1 MISELSPLDRGRLR
15 MSVGYSTHKKGRPLS
30 PIEVAKRLFN
40 IHKWGKSWEE
50 CASMVGLKGT
60 SQVMRFQK
68 LLGLPE
74 DLQHLV
80 NWGVSKDSISFSSAV
95 ELTKLQDLDD
105 QRIVANSILTD
116 GLGKKEVQQ
125 IAQLHIRSGRTIV
138 QCIAEILGMRPII
151 ERRYIFIGS
160 IIDSETLQKLSEL
173 TQSQQNSLLKQ
184 GVDHLNLKGASGRLR
199 ERFFT
204 LVGDE
209 KFNDSMTRIGKDRL
223 EEQLR
228 SYISKV
234 VNCALN

>member
-1 MISELSPLDRGRLR
+1 MIAGLSPLDLGRLR
-15 MSVGYSTHKKGRPLS
+15 MSVGYATHKKGRPFS
-30 PIEVAKRLFN
+30 PVEVAKILFDA
-40 IHKWGKSWEE
+40 HEEGASWEE
-50 CASMVGLKGT
+50 CASAVHLKGT
-60 SQVMRFQK
+60 SQVRRFQK
-68 LLGLPE
+68 IRDLPE

-80 NWGVSKDSISFSSAV
+80 DWGESKDSISFSSAV
-95 ELTKLQDLDD
+95 ELTRFRDLDD

-160 IIDSETLQKLSEL
+160 IIDSATLQKLSEL

-234 VNCALN
+234 VNCAPN